1 MSYNSLFGRG
11 KHDADASL
19 IGHWL
24 GQDAASGTTVT
35 AETGGNIIFNTT
47 LKTGGGPNSTYL
59 TSGIRTW
66 GTTDFG
72 EDSIASNSSNHWTA
86 LSYVKADTSTSGTP
100 IGVGGSTFDKWVISP
115 FIRSD
120 GFGVSTRSVG
130 GSVASASLNTSVGT
144 GWNHLAATVSP
155 TELRAVLNGTD
166 TASASG
172 SYIIE
177 DGTVIGMSTY
187 LTANGSSQ
195 YRRLDGTVADS
206 AVFSRVLADAEMEE
220 HRLGPEPL
228 NLTAPTVSGTGESG
242 QTLSAFNGTWDSQD
256 NGTVT
261 STLQWYRGRD
271 AIPGAT
277 GSSYMLTNSDRGH
290 DVYVKE
296 TASNDGG
303 HDPLEVT
310 SSNRIYVERANSDDD
325 GGSFRVKLLSP
336 QRPTTRK
343 LGDGLVFYAP
353 VWDTDYPGTVYE
365 YTTGRTSYG
374 YTTWQPK
381 TYRSSSKPI
390 KNFPGRSPYLGAT
403 NSQYGAY
410 GFSGMPV
417 SGPNS
422 AFVSPSEWHTVS
434 AWFDATHTSSSNQY
448 LLQIGEGT
456 VGRAVLAKP
465 ANSSSDMRIFF
476 EKSTGSFSGT
486 TSDDILNERDPSD
499 GGWVHVSLS
508 YKLPSDATAAQV
520 KWYVN
525 GRLYETKSVS
535 GAGGWNVDTSGVI
548 NVANSASMNRTW
560 KAPFAELRVY
570 NRELSPAE
578 HAGLYAAMAN
588 PSLLTD
594 EYVVAGYSESGGG
607 ATIVSPAEST
617 HGVPT
622 GSPILTQDH
631 SLVSSGALHGHEAS
645 QSGVS
650 VEAEA
655 SPENALHSIATDEPS
670 VDVGAFLGPLG
681 ASHGITDDGVTLGV
695 ESGVDSLGASH
706 SHDAGQPTLEAEAG
720 VSPGES
726 LHSHTSDSAVL
737 SVGSFVSADSSTQDI
752 TDDGVTLGVES
763 NLDTSGAAHS
773 HAADQPPLV
782 VTANTL
788 AASALHSHL
797 ADEPSLAVTS
807 STSAEDS
814 LHSISTDE
822 ASLNIEATV
831 LPTAASQPH
840 SSDSTSLDVTSSVFT
855 EGATH
860 ALSSSEAQAGAGVF
874 VTPGKSTQLSLVD
887 SPDTT
892 TVNVVIVNES
902 SHAMTSADAFFAVPR
917 SLTFIINGTSK
928 TRTFG
933 RLM

>member
-11 KHDADASL
+11 KHDADDSL

-24 GQDAASGTTVT
+24 GQDAASGTTVV
-35 AETGGNIIFNTT
+35 AETGGNITFNTT
-47 LKTGGGPNSTYL
+47 LKNGGGPNSNYL
-59 TSGIRTW
+59 SSGIRTW
-66 GTTDFG
+66 GTTDYG
-72 EDSIASNSSNHWTA
+72 EDSISDNSSNHWTA
-86 LSYVKADTSTSGTP
+86 LSYVQADTSTSGTP
-100 IGVGGSTFDKWVISP
+100 IGVGGDAFDKWVISP
-115 FIRSD
+115 FVRST
-120 GFGVSTRSVG
+120 GFGVSTRPSG
-130 GSVASASLNTSVGT
+130 GSVVSAVNDMSVGT

-155 TELRAVLNGTD
+155 TEIRAVLNGTD

-172 SYIIE
+172 SYTIE

-187 LTANGSSQ
+187 LTADGSSQ
-195 YRRLDGTVADS
+195 YRRLDGKVADS
-206 AVFSRVLADAEMEE
+206 AIFTRVLTDAEMEE

-242 QTLSAFNGTWDSQD
+242 QTLSAFGGTWDSQD

-261 STLQWYRGRD
+261 TSLQWYRGRD
-271 AIPGAT
+271 EIPGET
-277 GSSYMLTNSDRGH
+277 GSSYMLTDSDRGH

-303 HDPLEVT
+303 HDPREVT
-310 SSNRIYVERANSDDD
+310 SSNRIYVTRANGDDN
-325 GGSFRVKLLSP
+325 GGAVKVKLLSP
-336 QRPTTRK
+336 QRPTTRV

-365 YTTGRTSYG
+365 YAIGRASYG
-374 YTTWQPK
+374 YTTWQPTVYK
-381 TYRSSSKPI
+381 SSSKPI
-390 KNFPGRSPYLGAT
+390 RNFPGRSPYLGAT

-410 GFSGMPV
+410 GFSSMPI

-422 AFVSPSEWHTVS
+422 AFVSPTGWHTMS

-448 LLQIGEGT
+448 LMQVGSGT
-456 VGRAVLAKP
+456 VGKVVLMKA
-465 ANSSSDMRIFF
+465 ANSSSDMKMFF
-476 EKSTGSFSGT
+476 EKSTGALSGT
-486 TSDDILNERDPSD
+486 TADDILDERRMSD
-499 GGWVHVSLS
+499 GGWIHLSVS
-508 YKLPSDATAAQV
+508 YKLPSDATPAQI

-525 GRLYETKSVS
+525 GKHYVTKAVT

-548 NVANSASMNRTW
+548 NVANSESMNRAF
-560 KAPFAELRVY
+560 KAPFAELRIY
-570 NRELSPAE
+570 NRELAPAE
-578 HAGLYAAMAN
+578 HRELHAAMAN

-594 EYVVAGYSESGGG
+594 EHFVAGYSESGSG
-607 ATIVSPAEST
+607 AIVVSPAEST

-622 GSPILTQDH
+622 GSPILTQGH

-645 QSGVS
+645 QSVAS

-655 SPENALHSIATDEPS
+655 SPENALHSIATGEPS
-670 VDVGAFLGPLG
+670 LDVGAFLGPLG
-681 ASHGITDDGVTLGV
+681 ASHGITDDGATLGV
-695 ESGVDSLGASH
+695 ESNLGTSGAAH

-726 LHSHTSDSAVL
+726 LHSHTSESAVL
-737 SVGSFVSADSSTQDI
+737 SVGSFVSTDSSTQDI
-752 TDDGVTLGVES
+752 TDSGVSLGVEN
-763 NLDTSGAAHS
+763 NLDASGAAHS

-782 VTANTL
+782 VTANSL
-788 AASALHSHL
+788 AASALHSQL

-807 STSAEDS
+807 SASAEDS

-831 LPTAASQPH
+831 LPTAASQSH
-840 SSDSTSLDVTSSVFT
+840 SSDSTSLDVTSSVST
-855 EGATH
+855 EEAAH

-874 VTPGKSTQLSLVD
+874 VTPGKSTQSILVD

-892 TVNVVIVNES
+892 TVNVVIVDES
-902 SHAMTSADAFFAVPR
+902 SHAITSSDVFFAVPR

-933 RLM
+933 RLI

>member
-11 KHDADASL
+11 KHGADASL

-24 GQDAASGTTVT
+24 GQDAASGTTIV
-35 AETGGNIIFNTT
+35 AETGDNLVSTDT
-47 LKTGGGPNSTYL
+47 LKTGAGPNSGYL
-59 TSGIRTW
+59 SSSIRTW
-66 GTTDFG
+66 GTTDRAS
-72 EDSIASNSSNHWTA
+72 DSIASNSSGAWTA
-86 LSYVKADTSTSGTP
+86 LSHVKCDTNTSGTP

-115 FIRSD
+115 FIRS
-120 GFGVSTRSVG
+120 GSFGVTTRQVG
-130 GSVASASLNTSVGT
+130 GSPISASNTMSVGT
-144 GWNHLAATVSP
+144 GWNHLAATVSSS
-155 TELRAVLNGTD
+155 EIRAILNGTD
-166 TASASG
+166 EASATS
-172 SYIIE
+172 SYTIE
-177 DGTVIGMSTY
+177 AGTVIGMSAY

-195 YRRLDGTVADS
+195 YRFLDGQVAD
-206 AVFSRVLADAEMEE
+206 AAIFDRVLSDAEMEE

-228 NLTAPTVSGTGESG
+228 SLTAPTVSGTGESG

-310 SSNRIYVERANSDDD
+310 SSNRIYVARANGDDND
-325 GGSFRVKLLSP
+325 GYVRTKLLSP

-343 LGDGLVFYAP
+343 FGDGLVFYAP

-365 YTTGRTSYG
+365 YTTGRTSSG
-374 YTTWQPK
+374 YATWQPK
-381 TYRSSSKPI
+381 VYKSSSKPI
-390 KNFPGRSPYLGAT
+390 RNFPGRSPFLGGSNA
-403 NSQYGAY
+403 QYGSY
-410 GFSGMPV
+410 GFEGMAT
-417 SGPNS
+417 SGPNN
-422 AFVSPSEWHTVS
+422 AFNSPSGWFTIS
-434 AWFDATHTSSSNQY
+434 AWVDARYSKGSNQY
-448 LLQIGEGT
+448 LIQIGSGT
-456 VGRAVLAKP
+456 VGRVALVKPTNQTDDMVLYFDGSSGFP
-465 ANSSSDMRIFF
+465 QSYANGIFDDRRVSDVGWAHLSVSYFIPTDSSSAI
-476 EKSTGSFSGT
+476 
-486 TSDDILNERDPSD
+486 
-499 GGWVHVSLS
+499 
-508 YKLPSDATAAQV
+508 V
-520 KWYVN
+520 KWYLN
-525 GRLYETKSVS
+525 GKLHSTETVS
-535 GAGGWNVDTSGVI
+535 PQGAWESDDSGVI
-548 NVANSASMNRTW
+548 NLANRPDLNRPWVA
-560 KAPFAELRVY
+560 PYAEVRVY
-570 NRELSPAE
+570 NRELAAAE
-578 HAGLYAAMAN
+578 HAELAAAMMN

-594 EYVVAGYSESGGG
+594 EYIAAGYGESGSG
-607 ATIVSPAEST
+607 AIVVSPAEST

-681 ASHGITDDGVTLGV
+681 ASHGITDGGVTIGV
-695 ESGVDSLGASH
+695 ESDVDSLGASH
-706 SHDAGQPTLEAEAG
+706 SHAAGQPTLEAEAG

-752 TDDGVTLGVES
+752 TDGGVTLGVES
-763 NLDTSGAAHS
+763 NLDSSGAAHS
-773 HAADQPPLV
+773 QAADQPPLV
-782 VTANTL
+782 VTASAL
-788 AASALHSHL
+788 AASALHSHFT
-797 ADEPSLAVTS
+797 DEPSLAVTS
-807 STSAEDS
+807 STSVEDS

-831 LPTAASQPH
+831 LPTAAGQSH
-840 SSDSTSLDVTSSVFT
+840 SSDSTSLDVTSSVST
-855 EGATH
+855 EEATH

-874 VTPGKSTQLSLVD
+874 VTPGKSTQSSLVD

-892 TVNVVIVNES
+892 TVNVVIVDES
-902 SHAMTSADAFFAVPR
+902 SHAITSSDVFFAAPR

-933 RLM
+933 RLV